1 MYANYQSPDK
11 PSDVIVRLTLTDH
24 DYDNLRFLCTHYEA
38 INKIIREHSDL
49 EIQFAAMNID
59 DIVLS
64 EPMMSFHCVF
74 DIQHACVN
82 VVQDSQSSLLQQFVL
97 KYLLHNELIQICIDI
112 HNAEAKKEDWADLY
126 STLAVLS
133 LDRTTV

>member
-1 MYANYQSPDK
+1 MFANYSSPDK
-11 PSDVIVRLTLTDH
+11 PSEAVVRLTLTDH

-38 INKIIREHSDL
+38 INKIIREHSDV

-64 EPMMSFHCVF
+64 EPTMSFHCVF
-74 DIQHACVN
+74 DVKHASIA
-82 VVQDSQSSLLQQFVL
+82 VVSDSQSSLLQSFVL

-126 STLAVLS
+126 STFAVLG
-133 LDRTTV
+133 LERTTL